1 MTLLKAVN
9 LIKNKIRFKLLIIGH
24 GSMENELKLYVNK
37 NNLENNVKILKN
49 ISNPFPYFI
58 KSNLFILSSMF
69 EGLPNVLLEALT
81 LNKFVISTNCSTG
94 PSEILLNGKGG
105 ILVPVSN
112 HKNLAKQIIYYNKNK
127 KKVKKKLMLAKKSL
141 LRFDMNNYFKNFLKI
156 VNKNLN
162 LNQ

>member
-81 LNKFVISTNCSTG
+81 LTN
-94 PSEILLNGKGG
+94 L
-105 ILVPVSN
+105 
-112 HKNLAKQIIYYNKNK
+112 
-127 KKVKKKLMLAKKSL
+127 
-141 LRFDMNNYFKNFLKI
+141 
-156 VNKNLN
+156 
-162 LNQ
+162 

>member
-58 KSNLFILSSMF
+58 KSQIYLFYLQ
-69 EGLPNVLLEALT
+69 
-81 LNKFVISTNCSTG
+81 C
-94 PSEILLNGKGG
+94 
-105 ILVPVSN
+105 
-112 HKNLAKQIIYYNKNK
+112 
-127 KKVKKKLMLAKKSL
+127 
-141 LRFDMNNYFKNFLKI
+141 LRVYQTCYLRH
-156 VNKNLN
+156 
-162 LNQ
+162 